1 MYFFELSLIIVWVI
15 PIFLFSKDIY
25 LGPKENKTT
34 KVIHST
40 LVIKKKEVI
49 QSTLHKTTTNIWCII
64 EGARGCTC

>member
-40 LVIKKKEVI
+40 LVIKKKKRLSNPH
-49 QSTLHKTTTNIWCII
+49 STKPQLTF
-64 EGARGCTC
+64 GV